1 VADAENQNEEPVVLD
16 LADQPIVADAVFPKF
31 AEF

>member
-16 LADQPIVADAVFPKF
+16 LADEPVISHAVFPEL